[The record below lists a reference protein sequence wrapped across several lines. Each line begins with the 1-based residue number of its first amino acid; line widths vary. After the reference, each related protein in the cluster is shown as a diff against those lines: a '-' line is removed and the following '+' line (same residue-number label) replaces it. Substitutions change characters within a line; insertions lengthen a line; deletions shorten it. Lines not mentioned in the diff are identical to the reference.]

1 MADEGMAFALSHEIQ
16 GEQGLLTLVGELDT
30 AAAGDVDDAVDELL
44 GRGVR
49 TLVFD
54 LGQISFIDSSGLRSL
69 IRARQA
75 LGGED
80 AVQLRSPQAATLR
93 LLEITGLEDQFRL
106 I

>member
-1 MADEGMAFALSHEIQ
+1 MADEGVAFALSHEIQ
-16 GEQGLLTLVGELDT
+16 GEQGVLTLVGELDT

-44 GRGVR
+44 GKGVR

-75 LGGED
+75 LGAED

>member
-1 MADEGMAFALSHEIQ
+1 MADESVAFALSHEVQ
-16 GEQGLLTLVGELDT
+16 GEQGVLTLIGELDT
-30 AAAGDVDDAVDELL
+30 AAAQDVDNAVDDLV

-49 TLVFD
+49 TLVID

-75 LGGED
+75 LGTQD
-80 AVQLRSPQAATLR
+80 AIRLRSPQAATLR

-106 I
+106 V

>member
-1 MADEGMAFALSHEIQ
+1 MADESVAFALSHEVQ
-16 GEQGLLTLVGELDT
+16 GEQGVLTLIGELDT
-30 AAAGDVDDAVDELL
+30 AAAQDVDDAIDDLV

-49 TLVFD
+49 TLVID

-75 LGGED
+75 LGTQD
-80 AVQLRSPQAATLR
+80 AIRLRSPQAATLR

-106 I
+106 V

>member
-1 MADEGMAFALSHEIQ
+1 MADEGVAFALSHEIQ

-30 AAAGDVDDAVDELL
+30 AASGDVDDAVDELL
-44 GRGVR
+44 RKGVR
-49 TLVFD
+49 TLVID

-75 LGGED
+75 LGTED
-80 AVQLRSPQAATLR
+80 AVHLRSPQAATLR

>member
-1 MADEGMAFALSHEIQ
+1 MAFALSHEVQ
-16 GEQGLLTLVGELDT
+16 GEQGILTLIGELDT
-30 AAAGDVDDAVDELL
+30 AAAQDVDDAVDDLV

-49 TLVFD
+49 TLVID

-75 LGGED
+75 LGTQD
-80 AVQLRSPQAATLR
+80 AIRLRSPQAATLR

-106 I
+106 V